1 MNGLWKSQR
10 VRDQPT
16 LIHWIKASTCSW
28 STTFHDKLKW
38 HDSEKAIIFPGS
50 RVTRVACVWDS
61 LIFGASY
68 FGLLHRQQISENL
81 QTYPFL
87 CTEMTGV
94 VLNRISKG
102 IELTLT
108 MYQIDFSLSWIE
120 LHRIDFQF
128 VSKRQNSPTI
138 I

>member
-1 MNGLWKSQR
+1 MTNWSDTIQKRLLFFPDR
-10 VRDQPT
+10 VLRES
-16 LIHWIKASTCSW
+16 H
-28 STTFHDKLKW
+28 
-38 HDSEKAIIFPGS
+38 
-50 RVTRVACVWDS
+50 VWDS

-68 FGLLHRQQISENL
+68 FGLLHRQRISENL

-87 CTEMTGV
+87 CTEMTWV

-108 MYQIDFSLSWIE
+108 MYRIDFSLSWIE

>member
-1 MNGLWKSQR
+1 MTN
-10 VRDQPT
+10 
-16 LIHWIKASTCSW
+16 W
-28 STTFHDKLKW
+28 S
-38 HDSEKAIIFPGS
+38 DSEKAIIFPGS